1 MKRAIYFLLAALLLT
16 GCGAQKQVIGFYN
29 LENLFDT
36 LHDEG
41 KNDAQYLPDGQN
53 EWTQEKYAAK
63 LTNMAS
69 VIRAMRDANGQYH
82 ALLGVAEVENEHVLR
97 DLVAQ
102 PSIADARYG
111 IVHYESPDSRGIDV
125 ALLYRPDVFEVLE
138 SKPLPFDFNSDI
150 EFDYSPEEQAAFR
163 TRDILMVRGKLA
175 GRMTAVFVAHL
186 PSRLNGKGGDLRSRG
201 AEIIYNEAMRL
212 QRDYPGIKI
221 AVMGDMNDDPT
232 DESMLTWMH
241 SAETVGEMAPDKF
254 FSPFLSMIKN
264 GYGTLEYRGAWNIF
278 DIILV
283 NDAFVHGKGPKIQ
296 KIEKDTYYG
305 KVFKAPFMEEQEG
318 EFKGTPFRTFSRGV
332 FKNGYSDHYPTFIIV
347 Q

>member
-186 PSRLNGKGGDLRSRG
+186 PSGSAQKDVSDLPYTAPTASRRAFFVKDHSSFQAEMGKGVRQSLFGVDLVIS
-201 AEIIYNEAMRL
+201 
-212 QRDYPGIKI
+212 
-221 AVMGDMNDDPT
+221 
-232 DESMLTWMH
+232 
-241 SAETVGEMAPDKF
+241 
-254 FSPFLSMIKN
+254 
-264 GYGTLEYRGAWNIF
+264 
-278 DIILV
+278 
-283 NDAFVHGKGPKIQ
+283 
-296 KIEKDTYYG
+296 
-305 KVFKAPFMEEQEG
+305 
-318 EFKGTPFRTFSRGV
+318 TPV
-332 FKNGYSDHYPTFIIV
+332 C
-347 Q
+347 